1 MHVEPVH
8 RAGRHVN
15 ASNPT
20 TADYPSRRLAW
31 YAVAVLTICYTFS
44 FIDRLI
50 LGFLVDPLKADL
62 HLSDTRIGLLLGLAF
77 AIFYAILGVPMGFV
91 ADRTN
96 RRNLIIIGVLLW
108 SLMTTFGSV
117 AGSFA
122 TLALARMGVGV
133 GEATLAP
140 SAFSMI
146 ADYFPKERLSSA
158 LSVYSMGIQVGAG
171 LALMVGGLVVQAV
184 MHLPHV
190 SVPVF
195 GSMAPWRV
203 TFLIVGI
210 PGVFVAALLATVRE
224 PVRRRLAAA
233 ASATRPMQS
242 LRGVA
247 AELRARWQSATGV
260 SIIMACQAMSN
271 YAFGSW
277 TPAYFVRIHHWPK
290 SEAGLVLGAL
300 TLGCGCVGLFCG
312 GRLSDRWLKRDVH
325 EAPLRVGLVSLAGV
339 AITLVPAMLTP
350 SAGWTIALLVP
361 AVFFLAL
368 PIGCSYASIQM
379 IFPNEVRGA
388 VSAVML
394 LVLNLFGLT
403 LGTLLPGLLDDRLFH
418 SEQMLG
424 ASIAITA
431 GIASAIGAV
440 TALVTFAPY
449 RRDFTAMH
457 APGAQAR

>member
-1 MHVEPVH
+1 
-8 RAGRHVN
+8 
-15 ASNPT
+15 
-20 TADYPSRRLAW
+20 
-31 YAVAVLTICYTFS
+31 
-44 FIDRLI
+44 
-50 LGFLVDPLKADL
+50 
-62 HLSDTRIGLLLGLAF
+62 
-77 AIFYAILGVPMGFV
+77 
-91 ADRTN
+91 
-96 RRNLIIIGVLLW
+96 
-108 SLMTTFGSV
+108 
-117 AGSFA
+117 
-122 TLALARMGVGV
+122 
-133 GEATLAP
+133 
-140 SAFSMI
+140 MI

-158 LSVYSMGIQVGAG
+158 LSVYAMGIQIGAG

-184 MHLPHV
+184 MHLPDV
-190 SVPVF
+190 SVPMF

-203 TFLIVGI
+203 TFLVVGM
-210 PGVFVAALLATVRE
+210 PGVLVAALLATVRE
-224 PVRRRLAAA
+224 PVRRRLAAS
-233 ASATRPMQS
+233 SATRPMQS
-242 LRGVA
+242 VRRVV
-247 AELRARWQSATGV
+247 AELRARWQSASGV

-277 TPAYFVRIHHWPK
+277 TPAYFERIHHWPK
-290 SEAGLVLGAL
+290 SHAGLVLGAL

-325 EAPLRVGLVSLAGV
+325 EAPLRVGLVSLVGV

-350 SAGWTIALLVP
+350 SAGWTIALLIP

-379 IFPNEVRGA
+379 IFQNEVRGA

-418 SEQMLG
+418 NDQMLG

-431 GIASAIGAV
+431 GIASSIGAV

-449 RRDFTAMH
+449 RRDFAAMH
-457 APGAQAR
+457 TPGAEAR

>member
-1 MHVEPVH
+1 MHADPVH
-8 RAGRHVN
+8 RVGRHVN

-20 TADYPSRRLAW
+20 TAQYPSRRFAW
-31 YAVAVLTICYTFS
+31 YAVVVLTICYTFS

-50 LGFLVDPLKADL
+50 LAFLVGPLKADL
-62 HLSDTRIGLLLGLAF
+62 HLSDTQIGLLLGLAF

-96 RRNLIIIGVLLW
+96 RRNLIIVGVLLW

-140 SAFSMI
+140 AAFSMI

-158 LSVYSMGIQVGAG
+158 LSVYAMGIQIGAG

-184 MHLPHV
+184 MHLPDV
-190 SVPVF
+190 SVPMF

-203 TFLIVGI
+203 TFLVVGM
-210 PGVFVAALLATVRE
+210 PGVLVAALLATVRE
-224 PVRRRLAAA
+224 PVRRRLAAS
-233 ASATRPMQS
+233 SATRPMQS
-242 LRGVA
+242 VRRVV
-247 AELRARWQSATGV
+247 AELRARWQSASGV

-277 TPAYFVRIHHWPK
+277 TPAYFERIHHWPK
-290 SEAGLVLGAL
+290 SHAGLVLGAL

-325 EAPLRVGLVSLAGV
+325 EAPLRVGLVSLVGV

-350 SAGWTIALLVP
+350 SAGWTIALLIP

-418 SEQMLG
+418 NDQMLG

-431 GIASAIGAV
+431 GIASSIGAV

-449 RRDFTAMH
+449 RRDFAAMH
-457 APGAQAR
+457 TPGAEAR

>member
-1 MHVEPVH
+1 
-8 RAGRHVN
+8 VN

-20 TADYPSRRLAW
+20 TARYPSRRFAW
-31 YAVAVLTICYTFS
+31 YAVVVLTICYTFS

-50 LGFLVDPLKADL
+50 LAFLVGPLKADL
-62 HLSDTRIGLLLGLAF
+62 HLSDTQIGLLLGLAF

-96 RRNLIIIGVLLW
+96 RRNLIIVGVLLW

-140 SAFSMI
+140 AAFSMI

-158 LSVYSMGIQVGAG
+158 LSVYAMGIQIGAG

-184 MHLPHV
+184 MHLPDV

-195 GSMAPWRV
+195 GSMAAWRV

-210 PGVFVAALLATVRE
+210 PGALIAALLATVRE
-224 PVRRRLAAA
+224 PVRRRLAAS
-233 ASATRPMQS
+233 SATRPMQS
-242 LRGVA
+242 VRRVV
-247 AELRARWQSATGV
+247 AELRARWQSASGV

-277 TPAYFVRIHHWPK
+277 TPAYFERIHHWPK
-290 SEAGLVLGAL
+290 SHAGLVLGAL

-325 EAPLRVGLVSLAGV
+325 EAPLRVGLVSLVGV

-350 SAGWTIALLVP
+350 SAGWTIALLIP

-418 SEQMLG
+418 NDQMLG

-431 GIASAIGAV
+431 GIASSIGAV

-449 RRDFTAMH
+449 RRDFAAMH
-457 APGAQAR
+457 TPGAEAR